1 LAVERADSTGTPTRG
16 APGIDFAPET
26 KTSTVSPRHANS
38 EQVDDASAL
47 AESLLGVTLIPET
60 TVQSVPDV
68 TSSPLVDKKVP
79 TDSHPTSFG
88 FSLNPPSDL
97 ALAGAL

>member
-26 KTSTVSPRHANS
+26 KTSAVSLRRANP

-47 AESLLGVTLIPET
+47 AKSLLGVALVPET
-60 TVQSVPDV
+60 TVQSVPVV
-68 TSSPLVDKKVP
+68 TLSLLVD
-79 TDSHPTSFG
+79 
-88 FSLNPPSDL
+88 
-97 ALAGAL
+97 